1 MSVIG
6 LRLIGALSSDKL
18 EDVEG
23 NINNSIDKVV
33 NPKDATNTN
42 SNDAN
47 DEVEEDWYSLS
58 KDELIERLV
67 DMANDYV
74 EAVDKHTDLLNK
86 YESLLNNY
94 ENLLNKHD
102 SLVNEHEL
110 LLAAYDVKCEQYD
123 ELVEEYEY

>member
-1 MSVIG
+1 MSVSF
-6 LRLIGALSSDKL
+6 LRLVGALNSDKL
-18 EDVEG
+18 EDVEKDT
-23 NINNSIDKVV
+23 SKPIDKVE
-33 NPKDATNTN
+33 NSKDATNAN
-42 SNDAN
+42 SNNAN

-58 KDELIERLV
+58 KDELIERLI

-94 ENLLNKHD
+94 ENLLNKHE

-110 LLAAYDVKCEQYD
+110 LLSAYDVKCEQYD